1 MARGIM
7 LYLKEGIAEDDQIL
21 AVWHAASQG
30 GRPQELFR
38 RLLMLGIRAAH
49 ERGEMT
55 RAAMEVIDPSIVMPL
70 GGRAPL
76 RAPGVPQGWQAGD
89 PPFAQPVKKPRGR
102 SMPRVQSPVVPPVA
116 PQPVKEP
123 RMEAATVVDEVVEE
137 TGGLGRLMG

>member
-1 MARGIM
+1 M

-55 RAAMEVIDPSIVMPL
+55 RAAMGVIDPSVVMPL

-76 RAPGVPQGWQAGD
+76 RAPGVPIGWQAGD
-89 PPFAQPVKKPRGR
+89 PPFANPVKKPRGR
-102 SMPRVQSPVVPPVA
+102 SAFRPTPPVSPVVPVTVTA
-116 PQPVKEP
+116 P
-123 RMEAATVVDEVVEE
+123 AVDLPEKPVVEE
-137 TGGLGRLMG
+137 IGGLGRLMG